1 MKALVIGG
9 GIGGFSAAL
18 ACTDKG
24 IEVEVFE
31 QADGFS
37 ANSAWASTCCLMPS
51 KSSSE
56 LGLLDRLDATAS
68 SRTCCRTL
76 RTGASTG
83 STCRR

>member
-31 QADGFS
+31 QADGIR
-37 ANSAWASTCCLMPS
+37 
-51 KSSSE
+51 E
-56 LGLLDRLDATAS
+56 LGVGINLLPHAVKRGWSGCAERRNRARCSNDGVSAGVRTRTDSRATA
-68 SRTCCRTL
+68 
-76 RTGASTG
+76 
-83 STCRR
+83 